1 MTKLH
6 CPTCGAHIDEHEA
19 GGCLDLWAGEVVMG
33 FGYNEESSGL
43 SKRWFGRPDRY
54 SDRIGPAW
62 MLVETWK
69 YNWNIYRDVGACG
82 DVYETSGDKNY
93 RVVLA
98 YPGMD
103 MTPTVAKTAPLAIT
117 RAAIKAVSG

>member
-6 CPTCGAHIDEHEA
+6 CPTCGVHIDEHEA

-54 SDRIGPAW
+54 SERIGPAW
-62 MLVETWK
+62 MLVERLEFNHVQVDKTDDRSELW
-69 YNWNIYRDVGACG
+69 YCTVSCRPHVDRAWG
-82 DVYETSGDKNY
+82 D
-93 RVVLA
+93 
-98 YPGMD
+98 
-103 MTPTVAKTAPLAIT
+103 TAPLAIT
-117 RAAIKAVSG
+117 RAAIKVVR